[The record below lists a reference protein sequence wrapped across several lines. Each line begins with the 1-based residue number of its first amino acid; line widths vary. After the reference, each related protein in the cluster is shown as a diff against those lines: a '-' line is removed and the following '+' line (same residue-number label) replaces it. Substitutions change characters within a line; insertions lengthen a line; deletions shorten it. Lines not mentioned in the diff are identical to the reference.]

1 MQRKPLR
8 QILTGVSLSKKAVPR
23 QRGQAAVRMYYTMWE
38 KNISL
43 FVSPCGSLTCRA
55 NFVVSCGLL
64 SGAKRNFKKVKK
76 GGV

>member
-1 MQRKPLR
+1 MQRKLLR
-8 QILTGVSLSKKAVPR
+8 QNPTGISLSKKAVPR
-23 QRGQAAVRMYYTMWE
+23 QRGQAAVRMYYTME
-38 KNISL
+38 GKNILL

>member
-23 QRGQAAVRMYYTMWE
+23 QRGQAAMRMYYTMLE
-38 KNISL
+38 KNIL
-43 FVSPCGSLTCRA
+43 LLVSPSGSLTCRA
-55 NFVVSCGLL
+55 NFVISCGLFP
-64 SGAKRNFKKVKK
+64 GAKRNFKKVKK

>member
-1 MQRKPLR
+1 MQCKPYR
-8 QILTGVSLSKKAVPR
+8 QNPTGISLSKKAVPR
-23 QRGQAAVRMYYTMWE
+23 QRGQAAVRMYYTMYG
-38 KNISL
+38 KNILL